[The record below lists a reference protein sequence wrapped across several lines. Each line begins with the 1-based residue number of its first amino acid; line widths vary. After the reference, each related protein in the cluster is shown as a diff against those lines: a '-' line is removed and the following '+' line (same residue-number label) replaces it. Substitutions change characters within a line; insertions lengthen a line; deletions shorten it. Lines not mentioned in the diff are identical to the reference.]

1 MGSSLLEGVGWL
13 GNSAGRRENIAGTGQ
28 DRDSP
33 AKNSYEGGKLQ
44 LYLEEGEGKKEE
56 KKKKRKEEE
65 CVRVSDGP
73 WARLHVRL

>member
-13 GNSAGRRENIAGTGQ
+13 GNGAGRRENIAGTGQ

-44 LYLEEGEGKKEE
+44 LYLEEGEGKKE
-56 KKKKRKEEE
+56 KKKKEKERKKN
-65 CVRVSDGP
+65 V
-73 WARLHVRL
+73 

>member
-13 GNSAGRRENIAGTGQ
+13 GNGAGRRENIAGTGQ

-44 LYLEEGEGKKEE
+44 LYLEEGEGKKE
-56 KKKKRKEEE
+56 KKKKKKERKKN
-65 CVRVSDGP
+65 V
-73 WARLHVRL
+73 